1 MDSYNTLAYG
11 IRLTAGDVRKKL
23 RKYYDLDDDE
33 LDKSLL
39 SGLQYDSFEFVGQDD
54 IVLLVKKPP
63 ITGLYYDGYAQLIGQ
78 ANILTDQQVADL
90 EKQLIQAAKEFVS
103 ETDAS
108 FKFYQPIKLYSL
120 TLTGCC
126 YE

>member
-11 IRLTAGDVRKKL
+11 IQLTAGNVRKTL

-39 SGLQYDSFEFVGQDD
+39 SGLEYDSFEFVGQDD

-63 ITGLYYDGYAQLIGQ
+63 ITGLYYDGYVQVIGQ

-90 EKQLIQAAKEFVS
+90 GKQLIQAAKEFMDD
-103 ETDAS
+103 TDDTS
-108 FKFYQPIKLYSL
+108 VEYYQPIKLYSL
-120 TLTGCC
+120 TGCC
-126 YE
+126 YD